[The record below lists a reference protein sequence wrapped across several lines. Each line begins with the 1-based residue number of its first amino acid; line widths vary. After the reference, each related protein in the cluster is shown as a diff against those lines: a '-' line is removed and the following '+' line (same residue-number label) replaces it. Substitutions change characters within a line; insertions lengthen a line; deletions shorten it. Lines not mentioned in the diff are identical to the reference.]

1 MSARITRRKAA
12 RLLLSGPAALV
23 VPKLLESAP
32 SPIKSRAKAA
42 LSPSERRQFEKSIAQ
57 MRSTAGK
64 IRKLAIPMGSEP
76 AFVFRP
82 ILRKK

>member
-1 MSARITRRKAA
+1 MSARITRRTAA
-12 RLLLSGPAALV
+12 RLLLSSPAALV
-23 VPKLLESAP
+23 VPRLLETAP
-32 SPIKSRAKAA
+32 SPIKSRVKAA

-57 MRSTAGK
+57 MRSTVRK

-82 ILRKK
+82 LLRRK

>member
-1 MSARITRRKAA
+1 
-12 RLLLSGPAALV
+12 V
-23 VPKLLESAP
+23 
-32 SPIKSRAKAA
+32 KAA

-57 MRSTAGK
+57 TRSTVRK

-82 ILRKK
+82 LLRRK